1 MILVVW
7 AASFNLDER
16 GAEISPDNLDSSATT
31 VPSMS
36 TAPSTSSIS
45 DTVKSRRHSERS
57 ATHASDQFDS
67 QALRDRTSQMVLEIL
82 SHIEALG
89 ILRRPTWDGVRVLLL
104 VLGITEG
111 HSPSHEN
118 ATFDR

>member
-7 AASFNLDER
+7 AASFGLDER
-16 GAEISPDNLDSSATT
+16 GAEISPDNLDSAATT

-36 TAPSTSSIS
+36 TAPSTSSIT

-57 ATHASDQFDS
+57 PTHSLDQFDS
-67 QALRDRTSQMVLEIL
+67 QALRDRTSQMMLEIMT
-82 SHIEALG
+82 HIEALG

-104 VLGITEG
+104 VHGIAEG
-111 HSPSHEN
+111 NSPRMKRHLV
-118 ATFDR
+118 R